1 MIYIVDNFLDKKL
14 LDFVTKDLKNF
25 DKVDMP
31 DKSFWIKEAT
41 PVFIDYIVQRLELIE
56 NKPIKNISGKF
67 FTILS
72 TIGTLAKGSNGFG
85 IV

>member
-56 NKPIKNISGKF
+56 NKPIKNILGF
-67 FTILS
+67 FRE
-72 TIGTLAKGSNGFG
+72 AKKKTR
-85 IV
+85 

>member
-31 DKSFWIKEAT
+31 DKSFWI
-41 PVFIDYIVQRLELIE
+41 
-56 NKPIKNISGKF
+56 
-67 FTILS
+67 
-72 TIGTLAKGSNGFG
+72 
-85 IV
+85 